1 MALTERQEI
10 GKIEVVGPWKHI
22 QVREDTVIERDGD
35 EISRSY
41 HRYVVAP
48 GDDHEGLPADVRSVA
63 EALHTSEHN
72 QAYLNYLEAQ
82 QEL

>member
-22 QVREDTVIERDGD
+22 QVREDTVIYRDD
-35 EISRSY
+35 VEVSRSH

-72 QAYLNYLEAQ
+72 QAYLNHVEAQ
-82 QEL
+82 QEV